1 MKELKFSGGY
11 VKRYWAR
18 YAAGIIALAA
28 VDLMNV
34 YIPQFTGEITDGLR
48 AGTIGMD
55 GVWRLVGLIVAMGAG
70 MALGRFG
77 WRFYLWHLPGHRKR
91 YAGRSVRPPGNPLHP
106 LFQRA

>member
-34 YIPQFTGEITDGLR
+34 YILCQPDRGRVLR
-48 AGTIGMD
+48 
-55 GVWRLVGLIVAMGAG
+55 
-70 MALGRFG
+70 
-77 WRFYLWHLPGHRKR
+77 H
-91 YAGRSVRPPGNPLHP
+91 
-106 LFQRA
+106 